1 MTRFLAS
8 KTLYGENWKENRTET
23 LNNEEK
29 NAIRSISVETS
40 EQFGTKQLVFHMV
53 NGVRYFKAH
62 RDCNTL
68 PDGTMIDKNSVKL
81 VELVKPSTGET
92 TIHAY
97 GEELK

>member
-1 MTRFLAS
+1 MSRFLES
-8 KTLYGENWKENRTET
+8 KTLYGESWKENATQN
-23 LNNEEK
+23 LNDAEK
-29 NAIRSISVETS
+29 SAINSITVETS

-62 RDCNTL
+62 RDCNSL